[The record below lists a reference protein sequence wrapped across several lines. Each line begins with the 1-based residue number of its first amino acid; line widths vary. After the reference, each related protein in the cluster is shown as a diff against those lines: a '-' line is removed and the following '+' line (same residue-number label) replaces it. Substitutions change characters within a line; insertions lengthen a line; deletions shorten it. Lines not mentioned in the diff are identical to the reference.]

1 VTETETPSDDPGA
14 TSDDLG
20 SAEAGSTNDRAR
32 ESVEH
37 LQAAARELI
46 AAARAALDVAED
58 LVDDPEVAASLAGAV
73 GSVGDVVRNLAG
85 GGWRTGGG
93 PAGSGPAA
101 NGHLDDDTTTSGH
114 GGPESP
120 DGGVERIPIT

>member
-1 VTETETPSDDPGA
+1 VTDDPSDAADVPDGP
-14 TSDDLG
+14 G

-46 AAARAALDVAED
+46 ASARAALDVAED

-85 GGWRTGGG
+85 GWRMGTGPSGNGG
-93 PAGSGPAA
+93 VHGNHTAP
-101 NGHLDDDTTTSGH
+101 SGH
-114 GGPESP
+114 GEPEAP
-120 DGGVERIPIT
+120 DSGVERIPVT